1 MKRRILRLLWGP
13 ALLLLAVVLVIAN
26 MPEKEQLPAGAGEG
40 QRVPA
45 FRAVCTDGSTFDL
58 REQKGKTIVINL
70 WATWCAPC
78 VKELPNFERLQK
90 ERPEDVAVLA
100 LHSPPVTTDV
110 EKWLS
115 GFGCDIP
122 FAVDADGSL
131 SAALNASDVLPQTV
145 IIGPDGVVAYN
156 RSGTLSYGQLASLT
170 DGAAKQK

>member
-1 MKRRILRLLWGP
+1 M
-13 ALLLLAVVLVIAN
+13 
-26 MPEKEQLPAGAGEG
+26 
-40 QRVPA
+40 PA

-58 REQKGKTIVINL
+58 REQEGKTVVINL

-90 ERPEDVAVLA
+90 ERPEEVAVLA

-145 IIGPDGVVAYN
+145 IIAARKDRTSRRVRKKIADRNGIITIFVEVRKEAFVVSIMVIPYI
-156 RSGTLSYGQLASLT
+156 SVV
-170 DGAAKQK
+170 